1 MTRTLVRWLAPLA
14 LFLLTPATPALAQGT
29 APDELLEDKAAFI
42 LDQLRARRAEFEA
55 DPSGLHALIRDDL
68 MPLMDVS
75 YSSRL
80 VLGRAGRGVSDAQ
93 LDAFSK
99 ALTSQLV
106 ERYATGLLEFRSDEQ
121 LEVLPLRGETNPKAT
136 RVRTR
141 VALANGG
148 FAPVDYVFRQTDEGW
163 KVFDIVIEGISYVT
177 TYRNQISPQVEA
189 DGIEAVTQR
198 LATGELQLSD

>member
-1 MTRTLVRWLAPLA
+1 MNRTVNRWLASLA
-14 LFLLTPATPALAQGT
+14 ILLLAASAPALAQDE
-29 APDELLEDKAAFI
+29 APDQLLESKASEI
-42 LDQLRARRAEFEA
+42 LDQLRVHRAEFEA
-55 DPSGLHALIRDDL
+55 DPSGLHALIREDL
-68 MPLMDVS
+68 MPLMDVN

-93 LDAFSK
+93 LDAFAR
-99 ALTSQLV
+99 ALTDQLV

-121 LEVLPLRGETNPKAT
+121 LEVLPLRGDMNPKAT

-141 VALANGG
+141 VALQNGG